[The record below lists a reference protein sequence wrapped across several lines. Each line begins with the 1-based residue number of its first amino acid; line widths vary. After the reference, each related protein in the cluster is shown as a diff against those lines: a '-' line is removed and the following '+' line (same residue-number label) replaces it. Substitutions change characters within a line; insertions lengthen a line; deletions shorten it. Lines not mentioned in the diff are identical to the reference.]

1 MSSCHF
7 LAMTPRWFIA
17 LLLGLVRQG
26 SSQDD
31 DCTVGVIGESAVLP
45 CTYDGRRNL
54 PSSNISVQWRSETE
68 EMFRRTWSQGL
79 DDTTNMPDSN
89 MPDSSRARMST
100 LAPQTRDFS
109 MTLSDIVPPD
119 SKNYSLHVSF
129 DGEETSS
136 VLCTTCLRVGAH
148 FSFPVIQ
155 RDGPSLEDEP
165 SLEDGPS
172 LESETRFVCHTR
184 GGYPQPTLHWLINA
198 TDSPALGAVRT
209 YSEPLPDSELYN
221 ITSILTVS
229 IAKHTPVACAVENHV
244 LNETFSTTN
253 WPEEDQFSPVVARAS
268 EAMWFFSTV
277 LIVIV
282 GLLVALGTIFQVKW
296 DRERRRPRLHRED
309 SDSEDTDI
317 ITVDLEHLEHLDSLP
332 ETDV

>member
-1 MSSCHF
+1 
-7 LAMTPRWFIA
+7 
-17 LLLGLVRQG
+17 
-26 SSQDD
+26 
-31 DCTVGVIGESAVLP
+31 
-45 CTYDGRRNL
+45 
-54 PSSNISVQWRSETE
+54 
-68 EMFRRTWSQGL
+68 
-79 DDTTNMPDSN
+79 MPDSN

-136 VLCTTCLRVGAH
+136 VLCTTCLRVGGKTS
-148 FSFPVIQ
+148 SFIIEGNLNAVIYRNEILEPVAIPHPQ
-155 RDGPSLEDEP
+155 NLRPNSILQDDNARPHRGRIITEYLQNLGVERMEWPVRDGPSLEDEP